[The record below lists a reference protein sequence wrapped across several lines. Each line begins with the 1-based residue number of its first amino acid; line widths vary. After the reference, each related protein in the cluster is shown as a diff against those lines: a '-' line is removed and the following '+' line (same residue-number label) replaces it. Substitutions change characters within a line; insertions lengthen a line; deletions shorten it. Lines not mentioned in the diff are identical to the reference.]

1 MWKRILRAMVAGV
14 LAVGM
19 AGCTVTGSSLN
30 IQRSALRGAGD
41 TGTTTMLEN
50 QNADEVVDIAAGVTS
65 ICNDV
70 KDFLNSGDIIDLTK
84 GELKIQLLEVVPSG
98 SADFVSDI
106 LSFVSVANYDVEKIG
121 SRNVKRIRAF
131 LNGVIE
137 GAQKYDVKDRE

>member
-1 MWKRILRAMVAGV
+1 M
-14 LAVGM
+14 
-19 AGCTVTGSSLN
+19 
-30 IQRSALRGAGD
+30 
-41 TGTTTMLEN
+41 
-50 QNADEVVDIAAGVTS
+50 DIAAGVTS